1 MPALPKVPALQAD
14 LKLGVRFK
22 REIYLSPEILY
33 DKGNEWSD
41 YFEKE
46 FLR

>member
-1 MPALPKVPALQAD
+1 MPALQAD
-14 LKLGVRFK
+14 LKPGGSRFK
-22 REIYLSPEILY
+22 RANYLSPEILY

-41 YFEKE
+41 YFEKK